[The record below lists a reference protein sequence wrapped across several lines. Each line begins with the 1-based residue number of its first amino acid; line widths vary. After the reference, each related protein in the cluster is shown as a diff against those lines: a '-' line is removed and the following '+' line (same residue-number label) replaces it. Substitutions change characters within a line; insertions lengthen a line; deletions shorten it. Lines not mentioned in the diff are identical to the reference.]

1 MNNSNNKNFQQ
12 LDAGYSNATNAQI
25 LMMEISKDNKDNVM
39 ALLADSSTVLES
51 GHLLLAIQQNHEW
64 AIPLILVRKDCDP
77 SDENN
82 EALKMAANRQDMVLL
97 GMLFSHPLI
106 DPGFGKNYMIKY
118 LADCGYTRSVE
129 RFIADPR
136 VDASAD
142 GNLALKNATKRGY
155 KAIEELLLGNT
166 KVVSLLNLVKK

>member
-1 MNNSNNKNFQQ
+1 MSISTTSNNKRFQQ
-12 LDAGYSNATNAQI
+12 LDPGYINATNDQI
-25 LMMEISKDNKDNVM
+25 LMNEISKNNKDNIV

-51 GHLLLAIQQNHEW
+51 GHLLLAIQNNHEW
-64 AIPLILVRKDCDP
+64 AIPLILARKDCDP
-77 SDENN
+77 SAENN
-82 EALKMAANRQDMVLL
+82 EALKMAANRQNMVLL

-106 DPGFGKNYMIKY
+106 DPGFGQNYMIKY

-142 GNLALKNATKRGY
+142 NNKALKNARKRGY
-155 KAIEELLLGNT
+155 TEIEELLLGNA
-166 KVVSLLNLVKK
+166 KVRSLLN